1 MSKVMKSNEKTNSL
15 GEKLSK
21 MTLKGYYERLESA
34 TYPKTEFVNRVA
46 FRTGAT
52 ASTVRNWIAGRTKPE
67 KPEHIQVL
75 VEVTGIPAEE
85 LWME

>member
-1 MSKVMKSNEKTNSL
+1 MKSNEKTNSSRENL
-15 GEKLSK
+15 QKI
-21 MTLKGYYERLESA
+21 TLRSYYENLENA

-46 FRTGAT
+46 YRTGAT

-67 KPEHIQVL
+67 KSEHIQIL
-75 VEVTGIPAEE
+75 VEETGISAEE